1 MSQRNWSWTAGALS
15 LLGLTGCIGLSIGGR
30 TVYEEN
36 EATKTRLAQLECR
49 VKDLEVAMS
58 PATVSLPAIPE
69 YQQFDAPSGELPPH
83 SLPAPTDP

>member
-36 EATKTRLAQLECR
+36 EETKARLAQLECR
-49 VKDLEVAMS
+49 VKDLEVALT
-58 PATVSLPAIPE
+58 PATVSLPTIPE
-69 YQQFDAPSGELPPH
+69 YQPFEPPTGELPPP